1 MADSARLGLVTYLML
16 AVRNLMRN
24 LMRNQRRTTI
34 TLLTMIFG
42 IAVLTLLSALNDG
55 WLSQMKTNFIL
66 SYTGHA
72 QIHAKGFEA
81 SQNLRDRITNPEEV
95 TRLMQSYPEIL
106 GWTQRIRTSGLAS
119 VGGGSAGIQIMATDS
134 EQETWV
140 TSIHEHVTKG
150 TWLRPGMSQDLL
162 LGATVA
168 DTIGASLGDRVILMA
183 QRPAGE
189 MVSEVF
195 YLRGIL
201 ETGAPQIDRTLALI
215 PLNTAQVWLKM
226 GQSITDIVVRA
237 DQHENTDLVVHL
249 FAQQLSDQTYEI
261 MPWQELDPMV
271 RQWLEFSDA
280 YGLVIILV
288 VVILVLVEI
297 LNTMLISLH
306 ERHKEL
312 GVIAAIGTTRF
323 QIFSML
329 LLEAVLLIFIGASL
343 GYLAGSLLV
352 YSLSGS
358 GIDLSGYAN
367 AFQFFYMNPVIY
379 PDLTTDSA
387 IRILG
392 TTLVAAVLAGVYPAW
407 KATRLSLSQ
416 ALRIQ

>member
-1 MADSARLGLVTYLML
+1 MVDHVKLDALTHLLL
-16 AVRNLMRN
+16 AVRNLIRN
-24 LMRNQRRTTI
+24 RRRTTI

-42 IAVLTLLSALNDG
+42 IGVLTLLSALNDG

-66 SYTGHA
+66 SYTGHV

-81 SQNLRDRITNPEEV
+81 SQNLRDRIRDPDEITH
-95 TRLMQSYPEIL
+95 LMQSYPEIQ

-119 VGGGSAGIQIMATDS
+119 VGGSSAGVQIMATDS

-140 TSIHEHVTKG
+140 TSMYEHVTQG
-150 TWLRPGMSQDLL
+150 TWLRPGMSRDLL
-162 LGATVA
+162 LGSTVA
-168 DTIGASLGDRVILMA
+168 QTIGAKLGDRVILMA
-183 QRPAGE
+183 QRPSGE

-195 YLRGIL
+195 YLQGIL

-215 PLNTAQVWLKM
+215 SLNMAQVWLKM
-226 GQSITDIVVRA
+226 GKSVTDIVIRA
-237 DQHENTDLVVHL
+237 DRHEDTDLIVRL
-249 FAQQLSDQTYEI
+249 FRQQLSGKKYEI

-280 YGLVIILV
+280 YGMVIIFV

-306 ERHKEL
+306 ERQKEL
-312 GVIAAIGTTRF
+312 GVIVAIGTTRP
-323 QIFSML
+323 QIFIML
-329 LLEAVLLIFIGASL
+329 LLEAVLLIFTGASL

-352 YSLSGS
+352 YMLAGS
-358 GIDLSGYAN
+358 GIDLTNYAN
-367 AFQFFYMNPVIY
+367 AFEFFYMNPVIH
-379 PDLTTDSA
+379 PDLTISSA
-387 IRILG
+387 VRILG
-392 TTLVAAVLAGVYPAW
+392 ATLAAALVAGVYPAW
-407 KATRLSLSQ
+407 KATRLQLSK

>member
-1 MADSARLGLVTYLML
+1 MAESTRLGLMTYLLL
-16 AVRNLMRN
+16 AVRN

-81 SQNLRDRITNPEEV
+81 SQNLRDRITDPEEV

-237 DQHENTDLVVHL
+237 DRHENTDLVVRL

-312 GVIAAIGTTRF
+312 GVIVAIGTTRF

-392 TTLVAAVLAGVYPAW
+392 TTLVAALLAGVYPAW